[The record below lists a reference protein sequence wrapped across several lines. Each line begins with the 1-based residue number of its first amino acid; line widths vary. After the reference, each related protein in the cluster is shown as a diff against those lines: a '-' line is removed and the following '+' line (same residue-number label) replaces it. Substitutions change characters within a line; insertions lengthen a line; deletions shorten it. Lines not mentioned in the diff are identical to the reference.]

1 MRHFLY
7 TFILAAIL
15 LPCVTFAQRPI
26 LAGRRTKSFTDKVEG
41 GSLVVTNTLD
51 HVAYELKHIMFTLPV
66 ASTNTFT
73 IAHDRIFK
81 LPSVNTAINYTN
93 EVDSTDVTTSYVPV
107 SGGTA
112 TFTNSVVVNT
122 TTNDTTTQVYDGS
135 DFGYGW
141 TFEPNDVT
149 TFTFT
154 QTNVIYMIRVYDE
167 YVRP

>member
-1 MRHFLY
+1 M
-7 TFILAAIL
+7 IL

-41 GSLVVTNTLD
+41 GSLAWTNTLD

-66 ASTNTFT
+66 TNANAFT

-81 LPSVNTAINYTN
+81 LPDTQGTRIYTN
-93 EVDSTDVTTSYVPV
+93 EVDSTDVTTNRYWH

-112 TFTNSVVVNT
+112 TFTNSVIVNT
-122 TTNDTTTQVYDGS
+122 TTNDVTTQVYDGS

-141 TFEPNDVT
+141 TFEPNDVS

-167 YVRP
+167 YIRP